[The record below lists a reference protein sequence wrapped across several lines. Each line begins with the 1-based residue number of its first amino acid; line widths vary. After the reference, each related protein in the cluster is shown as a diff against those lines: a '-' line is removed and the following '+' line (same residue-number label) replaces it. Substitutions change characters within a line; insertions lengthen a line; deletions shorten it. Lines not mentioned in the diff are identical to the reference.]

1 MKKMYLCI
9 CYCFAMRNIVVLF
22 LLFLTAFC
30 VQAQVCGCTDS
41 LAVNYN
47 PNATSNDGGCVYATT
62 IITADGVGLLD
73 PLMQGSSSLLYWD
86 NGFWTFNDH
95 NDSCLYHID
104 STSAYLMETFCINGL
119 RNDDVE
125 EISQDSLYLYFGDVG
140 NNSGN
145 RQDLQILRISKV
157 SILHQMVVID
167 TIRFS
172 YEDQTDFTPNP
183 QATDFDCEAFI
194 VTDDSIYIFTKEWV
208 STQTTIYSIPKTP
221 GIHIAHR
228 RETYNVGGLVTGA
241 AYMPEYR
248 LVVLCG
254 YDYDPVNLLSSL
266 HPFMILL
273 YDFQGNRFF
282 SGNKRR
288 LDFDFSTRAQIE
300 AIATHNALDY
310 YITNEQTSFSVMDY
324 VIDISPALQRLNLR
338 EYLLPYLS
346 QFGISDNPDVVPNL
360 SEENFRIYPN
370 PAIDKLNIE
379 CPLEYLGA
387 DYEIFNLAG
396 QKVAGGILN
405 DKTISLGN
413 RNMPAGQYV
422 LSVWKNGILKNFS
435 FIKNE

>member
-1 MKKMYLCI
+1 MHLLL
-9 CYCFAMRNIVVLF
+9 FAMRNIVVLF

-194 VTDDSIYIFTKEWV
+194 VSDDSIYMFTKEWV

-221 GIHIAHR
+221 GTHIAR
-228 RETYNVGGLVTGA
+228 RHESYNVGGLVTGA

>member
-1 MKKMYLCI
+1 MKKYCQYLLVLALLVATAQI
-9 CYCFAMRNIVVLF
+9 C
-22 LLFLTAFC
+22 T
-30 VQAQVCGCTDS
+30 AQVCGCTDS
-41 LAVNYN
+41 LAINYDPYATVNN
-47 PNATSNDGGCVYATT
+47 GGCVYATT
-62 IITADGVGLLD
+62 VIVADGVGALD
-73 PLMQGSSSLLYWD
+73 SQLGGSSSLLYWN

-104 STSAYLMETFCINGL
+104 STSANILETFCINGL

-145 RQDLQILRISKV
+145 RRDLQILRISKE
-157 SILHQMVVID
+157 SILNQMIVID
-167 TIRFS
+167 TIRFF
-172 YEDQTDFTPNP
+172 YEDQTDFTANP

-208 STQTTIYSIPKTP
+208 STQTTLYSLPKIPGT
-221 GIHIAHR
+221 HVAR
-228 RETYNVGGLVTGA
+228 RLETYDVHGLITGA
-241 AYMPEYR
+241 SYMPEYQ
-248 LVVLCG
+248 LIVLCG

-266 HPFMILL
+266 HPYIILL
-273 YDFQGNRFF
+273 YDFQEDRFF

-310 YITNEQTSFSVMDY
+310 YITNESTSIPVMDL
-324 VIDISPALQRLNLR
+324 VVDIPPALQRLDLR

-346 QFGISDNPDVVPNL
+346 RFGVTDNPDAVPSLQNQKTDI
-360 SEENFRIYPN
+360 RIYPN
-370 PAIDKLNIE
+370 PVRDKIYID
-379 CPLEYLGA
+379 YTQDFAGA
-387 DYEIFNLAG
+387 AYEIYNLRG
-396 QKVAGGILN
+396 RKVAEGILN
-405 DKTISLGN
+405 DKVISLGN

>member
-1 MKKMYLCI
+1 MKKCCQYIL
-9 CYCFAMRNIVVLF
+9 ALALF
-22 LLFLTAFC
+22 VAT
-30 VQAQVCGCTDS
+30 VQGCAAQVCGCTDS

-183 QATDFDCEAFI
+183 QATDFDCEAF
-194 VTDDSIYIFTKEWV
+194 VVADDSIYIFTKEWV

-221 GIHIAHR
+221 GTHIAR
-228 RETYNVGGLVTGA
+228 RHESYNVGGLVTGA

-300 AIATHNALDY
+300 AIATRNALDY

-346 QFGISDNPDVVPNL
+346 RFGVTDNPDAVPSLQNQKTDI
-360 SEENFRIYPN
+360 RIYPN
-370 PAIDKLNIE
+370 PVRDKIYID
-379 CPLEYLGA
+379 YTQDFAGA
-387 DYEIFNLAG
+387 AYEIYNLRG
-396 QKVAGGILN
+396 RKVAEGILN
-405 DKTISLGN
+405 DKVISLGN

>member
-1 MKKMYLCI
+1 LHLLL
-9 CYCFAMRNIVVLF
+9 FAMRNIVVLF

-86 NGFWTFNDH
+86 NGYWTFNDH

-241 AYMPEYR
+241 AYIPDYH

-254 YDYDPVNLLSSL
+254 YDYNSVNLLSSL
-266 HPFMILL
+266 HPFIVLL
-273 YDFQGNRFF
+273 YDFQEDRFF

-288 LDFDFSTRAQIE
+288 LDFDFSTKAQIE
-300 AIATHNALDY
+300 AIATRNALDY
-310 YITNEQTSFSVMDY
+310 YITNEQTSIPVMDY
-324 VIDISPALQRLNLR
+324 MIDIPPTLQRLDLR

-360 SEENFRIYPN
+360 SEENFWIYPN
-370 PAIDKLNIE
+370 PAIDNLNIE

>member
-1 MKKMYLCI
+1 MKKYCQYLLVLALLVATAQI
-9 CYCFAMRNIVVLF
+9 C
-22 LLFLTAFC
+22 T
-30 VQAQVCGCTDS
+30 AQVCGCTDS
-41 LAVNYN
+41 LAVNYD
-47 PNATSNDGGCVYATT
+47 PGATVNNGGCVYATT
-62 IITADGVGLLD
+62 VIVADGVGALD
-73 PLMQGSSSLLYWD
+73 SQLGGSSSLLYWN

-104 STSAYLMETFCINGL
+104 STSANILETFCINGL

-145 RQDLQILRISKV
+145 RRDLQILRISKE
-157 SILHQMVVID
+157 SILNQMIVID
-167 TIRFS
+167 TIRFF
-172 YEDQTDFTPNP
+172 YEDQTDFTANP

-208 STQTTIYSIPKTP
+208 STQTTLYSLPKIPGT
-221 GIHIAHR
+221 HVAR
-228 RETYNVGGLVTGA
+228 RLETYDVHGLITGA
-241 AYMPEYR
+241 SYMPEYQ
-248 LVVLCG
+248 LIVLCG

-266 HPFMILL
+266 HPYIILL
-273 YDFQGNRFF
+273 YDFQEERFF

-310 YITNEQTSFSVMDY
+310 YITNESTSIPVMDL
-324 VIDISPALQRLNLR
+324 VVDIPPALQRLDLR

-346 QFGISDNPDVVPNL
+346 RFGVTDNPDAVPSLQNQKTDI
-360 SEENFRIYPN
+360 RIYPN
-370 PAIDKLNIE
+370 PVRDKIYID
-379 CPLEYLGA
+379 YTQDFAGA
-387 DYEIFNLAG
+387 AYEIYNLRG
-396 QKVAGGILN
+396 RKVAEGILN
-405 DKTISLGN
+405 DKVISLGN

>member
-1 MKKMYLCI
+1 MKK
-9 CYCFAMRNIVVLF
+9 YCQF
-22 LLFLTAFC
+22 LLVLALLVATAQTC
-30 VQAQVCGCTDS
+30 TAQVCGCTDS
-41 LAVNYN
+41 LAVNYD
-47 PNATSNDGGCVYATT
+47 PGATVNNGGCVYATT
-62 IITADGVGLLD
+62 VIVADGVGALD
-73 PLMQGSSSLLYWD
+73 SQLGGSSSLLYWN

-104 STSAYLMETFCINGL
+104 STSANILETFCINGL

-140 NNSGN
+140 NNSGS
-145 RQDLQILRISKV
+145 RQDLQILRISKE
-157 SILHQMVVID
+157 SILNQMIVID
-167 TIRFS
+167 TIRFF
-172 YEDQTDFTPNP
+172 YEDQTDFTANP

-194 VTDDSIYIFTKEWV
+194 VTDDSIYVFTKEWV

-221 GIHIAHR
+221 GTHIAHR
-228 RETYNVGGLVTGA
+228 RESYNVHGLITGA
-241 AYMPEYR
+241 SYMPEYQ
-248 LVVLCG
+248 LIVLCG

-266 HPFMILL
+266 HPYIILL
-273 YDFQGNRFF
+273 YDFQEERFF

-310 YITNEQTSFSVMDY
+310 YITNESTSIPVMDL
-324 VIDISPALQRLNLR
+324 VVDIPPALQRLDLR

-346 QFGISDNPDVVPNL
+346 RFGVTDNPDAVPSLQNQKTDI
-360 SEENFRIYPN
+360 RIYPN
-370 PAIDKLNIE
+370 PVRDKIYID
-379 CPLEYLGA
+379 YTQDFAGA
-387 DYEIFNLAG
+387 AYEIYNLRG
-396 QKVAGGILN
+396 RKVAEGILN
-405 DKTISLGN
+405 DKVISLGN

>member
-47 PNATSNDGGCVYATT
+47 PNATINDGGCVYATT

-73 PLMQGSSSLLYWD
+73 SLMQGSSSLLYWD
-86 NGFWTFNDH
+86 NGYWTFNDH

-145 RQDLQILRISKV
+145 RQDLQILRICKE
-157 SILHQMVVID
+157 SILNQSVEID
-167 TIRFS
+167 TIAFS
-172 YEDQTDFTPNP
+172 YQDQTDFTPNP

-241 AYMPEYR
+241 AYIPDYH

-254 YDYDPVNLLSSL
+254 YDYNSVNLLSSL
-266 HPFMILL
+266 HPFIVLL
-273 YDFQGNRFF
+273 YDFQEDRFF

-288 LDFDFSTRAQIE
+288 LDFDFSTKAQIE
-300 AIATHNALDY
+300 AIATRNALDY
-310 YITNEQTSFSVMDY
+310 YITNEQTSIPVMDY
-324 VIDISPALQRLNLR
+324 MIDIPPTLQRLDLR

-346 QFGISDNPDVVPNL
+346 QFGISDNPDAVPNL
-360 SEENFRIYPN
+360 SEESFRIYPN

-379 CPLEYLGA
+379 YPPEFLGA
-387 DYEIFNLAG
+387 NYEIFNLRG
-396 QKVAGGILN
+396 QKVAE
-405 DKTISLGN
+405 
-413 RNMPAGQYV
+413 
-422 LSVWKNGILKNFS
+422 GILKGNAISLNNKRMSSGKYVLIIRKNTRQKTFS
-435 FIKNE
+435 FFR

>member
-1 MKKMYLCI
+1 
-9 CYCFAMRNIVVLF
+9 MRNIVVLF

-86 NGFWTFNDH
+86 NGYWTFNDH

-241 AYMPEYR
+241 AYIPDYH

-254 YDYDPVNLLSSL
+254 YDYNSVNLLSSL
-266 HPFMILL
+266 HPFIVLL
-273 YDFQGNRFF
+273 YDFQEDRFF

-288 LDFDFSTRAQIE
+288 LDFDFSTKAQIE
-300 AIATHNALDY
+300 AIATRNALDY
-310 YITNEQTSFSVMDY
+310 YITNEQTSIPVMDY
-324 VIDISPALQRLNLR
+324 MIDIPPTLQRLDLR

-360 SEENFRIYPN
+360 SEENFWIYPN
-370 PAIDKLNIE
+370 PAIDNLNIE

>member
-1 MKKMYLCI
+1 MHLLL
-9 CYCFAMRNIVVLF
+9 FAMRNVVALY
-22 LLFLTAFC
+22 LLLAATAFC

-73 PLMQGSSSLLYWD
+73 SLMQGSSSLLYWD

-95 NDSCLYHID
+95 KDSCLYHID

-140 NNSGN
+140 NNNGN
-145 RQDLQILRISKV
+145 RQDLHFLRIRKE
-157 SILHQMVVID
+157 SILNQSVEID
-167 TIRFS
+167 TIAFS
-172 YEDQTDFTPNP
+172 YQDQTDFTPNP

-194 VTDDSIYIFTKEWV
+194 VSDDSIYMFTKEWG
-208 STQTTIYSIPKTP
+208 STQTTIYSIPKTL
-221 GIHIAHR
+221 GTHIAR
-228 RETYNVGGLVTGA
+228 RQESYNVGGLVTGA

-254 YDYDPVNLLSSL
+254 YDYDSLNLLSSL

-282 SGNKRR
+282 SSNKRR

-300 AIATHNALDY
+300 AVATHNALDY
-310 YITNEQTSFSVMDY
+310 YITNESTSVPMMGFT
-324 VIDISPALQRLNLR
+324 IDIPPVLQRLDLR

-346 QFGISDNPDVVPNL
+346 QFGISDNPDDVPNL
-360 SEENFRIYPN
+360 SEESFRIYPN
-370 PAIDKLNIE
+370 PAIDKLNID
-379 CPLEYLGA
+379 CPPEFLGA
-387 DYEIFNLAG
+387 AYEIYNLRG
-396 QKVAGGILN
+396 RKVAEGILN

-422 LSVWKNGILKNFS
+422 LSVWKNGVQKNFS

>member
-1 MKKMYLCI
+1 MKKCCQYIL
-9 CYCFAMRNIVVLF
+9 ALALF
-22 LLFLTAFC
+22 VAT
-30 VQAQVCGCTDS
+30 VQGCAAQVCGCTDS
-41 LAVNYN
+41 LAVNFN
-47 PNATSNDGGCVYATT
+47 PMATVNDGSCVYGST
-62 IITADGVGLLD
+62 IITADGVGILD
-73 PLMQGSSSLLYWD
+73 AQLGNTSSFFYWE
-86 NGFWTFNDH
+86 NGYWTNNDR
-95 NDSCLYHID
+95 NDSCLYQID
-104 STSAYLMETFCINGL
+104 STNAETVGTLCFEGIQYE
-119 RNDDVE
+119 DME
-125 EISQDSLYLYFGDVG
+125 EITQDSLYLYFGDVG
-140 NNSGN
+140 NNSGS
-145 RQDLQILRISKV
+145 RQNLHILRIRKE
-157 SILHQMVVID
+157 SILNQNVEID
-167 TIRFS
+167 TIWFS
-172 YEDQTDFTPNP
+172 YEDQTDFTYSP

-194 VTDDSIYIFTKEWV
+194 VSDDSIYMFSKEWV
-208 STQTTIYSIPKTP
+208 STQTTIYSIPKTS
-221 GIHIAHR
+221 GTHIAHR
-228 RETYNVGGLVTGA
+228 RETYDVNGLITGA
-241 AYMPEYR
+241 AYIPEYQ

-254 YDYDPVNLLSSL
+254 YDYDPATLLSSL
-266 HPFMILL
+266 HPFVVLL
-273 YDFQGNRFF
+273 YDFQGDRFF

-413 RNMPAGQYV
+413 RNMPAGQYI
-422 LSVWKNGILKNFS
+422 LAVWKNGILKNFS

>member
-1 MKKMYLCI
+1 MYLCI

-47 PNATSNDGGCVYATT
+47 PNATINDGGCVYATT

-73 PLMQGSSSLLYWD
+73 SLMQGSSSLLYWD
-86 NGFWTFNDH
+86 NGYWTFNDH

-221 GIHIAHR
+221 GTHIAR
-228 RETYNVGGLVTGA
+228 RHESYNVGGLVTGA

>member
-1 MKKMYLCI
+1 MHLLL
-9 CYCFAMRNIVVLF
+9 FAMRNIVVLF

-47 PNATSNDGGCVYATT
+47 PNATINDGGCVYATT

-73 PLMQGSSSLLYWD
+73 SLMQGSSSLLYWD

-125 EISQDSLYLYFGDVG
+125 EISQDSLFLYFGDVG

-194 VTDDSIYIFTKEWV
+194 VSDDSIYMFTKEWV

-221 GIHIAHR
+221 GTHIAR
-228 RETYNVGGLVTGA
+228 RHESYNVGGLVTGA
-241 AYMPEYR
+241 AYIPDYH

-254 YDYDPVNLLSSL
+254 YDYNSVNLLSSL
-266 HPFMILL
+266 HPFIVLL
-273 YDFQGNRFF
+273 YDFQEDRFF

-288 LDFDFSTRAQIE
+288 LDFDFSTKAQIE
-300 AIATHNALDY
+300 AIATRNALDY
-310 YITNEQTSFSVMDY
+310 YITNEQTSIPVMDY
-324 VIDISPALQRLNLR
+324 MIDIPPTLQRLDLR